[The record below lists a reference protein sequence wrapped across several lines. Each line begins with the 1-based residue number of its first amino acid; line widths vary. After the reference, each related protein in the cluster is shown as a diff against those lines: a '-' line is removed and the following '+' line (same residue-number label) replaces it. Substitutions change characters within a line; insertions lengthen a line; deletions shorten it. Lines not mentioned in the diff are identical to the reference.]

1 MKGHFENFHGR
12 KIQTTMLISTIKSYP
27 GQVGA
32 SYSMTSLDPQDP
44 GCWENIHTLSGTLG
58 QRVGRSHYD

>member
-12 KIQTTMLISTIKSYP
+12 KIQTTMLISTIKFYP

-32 SYSMTSLDPQDP
+32 SYPKTSLDPQDP
-44 GCWENIHTLSGTLG
+44 GLWDNIHTLSGTVVN
-58 QRVGRSHYD
+58 RVGVSRYD